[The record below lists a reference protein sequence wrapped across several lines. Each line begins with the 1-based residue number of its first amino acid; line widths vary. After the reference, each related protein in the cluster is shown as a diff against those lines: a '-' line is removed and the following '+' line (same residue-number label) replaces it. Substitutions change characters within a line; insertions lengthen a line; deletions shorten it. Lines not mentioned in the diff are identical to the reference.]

1 MTDQTKPN
9 LLETD
14 IEGYLK
20 QHENKDLLRFLTCGN
35 VDDGKSTLIGRL
47 LHDSKLIFEDHM
59 AAIKSDSKKFN
70 TTDEEFDLALLVD
83 GLQSEREQGITID
96 VAYRYFATEKRKFI
110 IADCPGHEQYTRNMA
125 TGASNCD
132 LAIVMIDA
140 RKGVQTQTKRHSYI
154 ASLLGLKH
162 VIVAINKMDLVD
174 YSQDVYRQIKA
185 DYKAFAEQLD
195 IPDVRFVPISA
206 LKGDNVVDKGNNLDW
221 YPGATLMQLLDTVT
235 ISDDKNL
242 DTFRLPVQYVNR
254 PNLDFRGFCGTIAS
268 GIINVGD
275 QITAFPSGKTS
286 SVERIVTADGDLPT
300 AFSGQAITLTLKD
313 EIDISRGDVIAKTLA
328 VKSSADQKLLP
339 TTSSNFAA
347 TIVWM
352 ADAALQ
358 PGKEY
363 ELKIGTKNTFGKISN
378 INHRIDVNTLE
389 QLDASELQLNE
400 IANCTIE
407 TSAPVVIDQY
417 EQVVG
422 TGSFIIID
430 RLTNVTVGAGMI
442 TNTML
447 EALSPQPTART
458 YTDAE
463 IALNKY
469 IREYYPEWECKKI

>member
-1 MTDQTKPN
+1 MTEQIAPN

-59 AAIKSDSKKFN
+59 AAIKNDSKKFN

-206 LKGDNVVDKGNNLDW
+206 LKGDNVVDKGDNLDW

-286 SVERIVTADGDLPT
+286 SVERIVTADGDLQS
-300 AFSGQAITLTLKD
+300 AFAGQAITLTLKD
-313 EIDISRGDVIAKTLA
+313 EIDISRGDVIVKT
-328 VKSSADQKLLP
+328 STDQKQLP
-339 TTSSNFAA
+339 TTTSNFAA
-347 TIVWM
+347 TVVWM
-352 ADAALQ
+352 ADAAMQ

-389 QLDASELQLNE
+389 QIDASELQLNE

-417 EQVVG
+417 KQVVG

-442 TNTML
+442 TNTTT
-447 EALSPQPTART
+447 EAQSSNFEARV

-463 IALNKY
+463 KALNRY
-469 IREYYPEWECKKI
+469 ICEFYPEWGCKNFYV